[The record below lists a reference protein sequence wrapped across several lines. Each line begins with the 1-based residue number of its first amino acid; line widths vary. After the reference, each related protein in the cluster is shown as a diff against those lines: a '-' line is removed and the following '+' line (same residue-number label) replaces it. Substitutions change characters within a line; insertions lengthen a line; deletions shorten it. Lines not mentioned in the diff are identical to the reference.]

1 MDFAAGIDGGGTRT
15 RVLCRDREGREEQ
28 RDFGPFNLNSIGPER
43 FGQLL
48 DELTAYLAARG
59 RCRAVCIG
67 AAGVSNRT
75 MVTAVE
81 QAMDKAGISSWK
93 LVGDHVIA
101 LQGALSGR
109 PGLAFIAG
117 TGSICFGRGPDGR
130 EERAGGWG
138 HLIGD
143 EGSAYALGRAAL
155 SAVARAW
162 DGWGEETALT
172 GLLLGELG
180 LHTRQKLI
188 SHIYGGDKTRVASLA
203 PLVDRAAAQGD
214 RAAVGI
220 LEENAQEMAA
230 MVRAVALRLDLPQAP
245 VAMLGGL
252 LEHDTCLRR
261 AFISAMGV
269 TCPGCTCIL
278 PEQDA
283 LHGALLMAEKEAWQ
297 RPFFEGTR
305 P

>member
-15 RVLCRDREGREEQ
+15 RVLCRDREGHELEE
-28 RDFGPFNLNSIGPER
+28 RHFGPFNLNSVGLES
-43 FGQLL
+43 FEQLL
-48 DELTAYLAARG
+48 EEITAYLAAQG

-67 AAGVSNRT
+67 AAGVSNQT
-75 MVTAVE
+75 MVSAVKR
-81 QAMDKAGISSWK
+81 AMDRAGVSRWK

-101 LQGALSGR
+101 LQGALGGR

-117 TGSICFGRGPDGR
+117 TGSICYGRAADGR
-130 EERAGGWG
+130 EERCGGWG

-172 GLLLGELG
+172 ALIRDELD
-180 LHTRQKLI
+180 LSTRQELI
-188 SHIYGGDKTRVASLA
+188 SYVYGGDKTRVASLA
-203 PLVDRAAAQGD
+203 PLVERAADQGD
-214 RAAVGI
+214 WVAAKIIG
-220 LEENAQEMAA
+220 ENAREMAA
-230 MVRAVALRLDLPQAP
+230 MARAVALRLDLPQAP

-252 LEHDTCLRR
+252 LENDTLLRR
-261 AFISAMGV
+261 AFVSAMAKI
-269 TCPGCTCIL
+269 CPECTCVS

-283 LHGALLMAEKEAWQ
+283 VHGALLMAQKEAW
-297 RPFFEGTR
+297 
-305 P
+305 